1 MESFKIKHIRRKYGK
16 LLRNC
21 KNDLDYEWFRNII
34 VHKLVSDDYNKR
46 DEQYR
51 LEYFLLMSDFLLKNY
66 STVEETLGQEDLRL
80 SLYFKPHNINI
91 FKIYWILCLGL
102 AFFQLYFTIVSRFVI
117 PNDLFFIGLLIV
129 PLFIVSVSAEYCSVK
144 IIELFPYFANQVL
157 NGDCLIKDKKYRCYY
172 LIKLF
177 EAKAYREARMVY
189 DNYIEHRG
197 ERIIIF
203 IAIGGSVLYTFP
215 QNFFLA
221 IVLGLAIILTL
232 FSLMRFKVGAGAAFS
247 VCTIIPNK
255 IKFNLYAIDRMGG
268 TSTLFKIFGY
278 TIFAFTVQFVFLI
291 TVYVISK
298 NLQNVKDSELRTH
311 VLSLIITFFAIN
323 LIPLLIDT
331 IKSVCKSIFMIRFQ
345 RILKNR
351 LYIQMLKI
359 LRLKIVELKPIS
371 DLLIWNNLQMSIWRS
386 FRKMIGRFFK
396 FSFFVFPLLV
406 TIWASAYP
414 SEIRLYFD
422 VIWNWLF

>member
-1 MESFKIKHIRRKYGK
+1 
-16 LLRNC
+16 
-21 KNDLDYEWFRNII
+21 
-34 VHKLVSDDYNKR
+34 
-46 DEQYR
+46 
-51 LEYFLLMSDFLLKNY
+51 
-66 STVEETLGQEDLRL
+66 
-80 SLYFKPHNINI
+80 
-91 FKIYWILCLGL
+91 
-102 AFFQLYFTIVSRFVI
+102 
-117 PNDLFFIGLLIV
+117 
-129 PLFIVSVSAEYCSVK
+129 
-144 IIELFPYFANQVL
+144 LFPYFANQVL